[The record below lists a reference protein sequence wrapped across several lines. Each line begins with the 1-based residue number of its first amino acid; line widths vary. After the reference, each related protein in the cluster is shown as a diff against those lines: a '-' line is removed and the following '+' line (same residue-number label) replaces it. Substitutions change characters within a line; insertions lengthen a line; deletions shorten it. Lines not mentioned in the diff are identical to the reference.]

1 MAKLLSLL
9 TVGILATLILYVV
22 SVVSSAVWFGLDSF
36 QPYVTAS
43 GGQAMEINAL
53 LYLLADAF
61 VQFIDVFVFMLFA
74 FMLSI
79 ITRNTAASVGIAIG
93 VYFGGSMATA
103 MVTQLFRGEWV
114 NFLPFSNL
122 SLSSRF
128 FPYSGVNNMINSMMG
143 VGTAGTGP
151 QPCVFLVLP
160 CRALHLYALYRQG
173 FVLPKGYL
181 MKLLLRR
188 ALWGRSFPCVH
199 KPFGGIWYKIKVK
212 EELDER
218 TVAPRIS
225 ERRLPAPFAAG
236 IAAVGIFSIKRRK
249 DDFK

>member
-74 FMLSI
+74 FMLFDHHPQYGRFGWHRHWRSD
-79 ITRNTAASVGIAIG
+79 
-93 VYFGGSMATA
+93 FGGSMATA
-103 MVTQLFRGEWV
+103 MVTQLSRGEWV

-128 FPYSGVNNMINSMMG
+128 FPLFGCEQYDKQYDRRGHG
-143 VGTAGTGP
+143 RHRP

-225 ERRLPAPFAAG
+225 ERRLPDPFAVG
-236 IAAVGIFSIKRRK
+236 IAAVH
-249 DDFK
+249 